1 MSTNTAVP
9 ENNIAAGAEN
19 SRDRI
24 IIRTSIIGILAN
36 VGLDL
41 ARKIKAMYPDYTVQ
55 AVIDADFS
63 ET

>member
-1 MSTNTAVP
+1 MGTNNKTTDS
-9 ENNIAAGAEN
+9 NIPAGAES

-55 AVIDADFS
+55 AVIDTDFS

>member
-9 ENNIAAGAEN
+9 ENNIAAGAES